1 MARKYFDNALSWL
14 AFARRVAAQAENENT
29 PLLERVNYLA
39 IVSELLDE
47 FFQVRIAG
55 LEERQ
60 EAGMRGLPVETG
72 GARRL
77 LAEVRAGVEE
87 IYARQSEV
95 FRGVIQPALR
105 EIGKPIRLW
114 DSLDERDRKIMGDVF
129 HQQLFPVLT
138 PLAVDPAHP
147 FPFISNLS
155 LNLAVMVREPASPAD
170 PAGGAERTERFAR
183 VKVPPVLRRFV
194 ELPDGDGHVP
204 LEQVI
209 TAHLDEL
216 FPGLEITRCH
226 PFRVTRYND
235 LEVPDMQVDDL
246 MEAIRSELGRSRFGR
261 VARLE
266 VERDIDPDVLEL
278 LMREMEIED
287 RHVYRV
293 SGLIGLGSLSSQAG
307 MDFPKHRWPPFQPV
321 TPLRVAAGRD
331 LFEVIRRGDLLV
343 HHPYESFAATT
354 GEFLRQAADDPQ
366 VLAVKQT
373 LYRASPDSSIV
384 SSLIAAAERGKQVV
398 ALVEL
403 KARFEEARNIER
415 AVALEEAGAHVVYG
429 LVGLKTHAKLCLV
442 VRREGSD
449 LVRYVHTST
458 GNYNERTARL
468 YEDIGFFTRDPEI
481 GADVSEL
488 FNHLTGYG
496 SRRSYGK
503 LLVAPAE
510 LRDRLLE
517 MIEEES
523 SHEDGHIVAK
533 MNSLVDQP
541 MIDALY
547 RASQAGTR
555 VDLIVRGICRLRPGM
570 EGLSE
575 NITVRSIV
583 GRFLEHS
590 RIVRFG
596 RPDRGFTY
604 YIGSADWMPRNLDR
618 RVESLTPI
626 EDPALQERLEEILD
640 LCRADDHLSW
650 LLQADGSYARRGGT
664 GEVDLHQSLMERALR
679 RSSLS
684 GAG

>member
-1 MARKYFDNALSWL
+1 MAKKYFDNALSWL
-14 AFARRVAAQAENENT
+14 AFVRRVAAQAENDKT

-47 FFQVRIAG
+47 FFQVRIAE

-60 EAGMRGLPVETG
+60 EAEMRGLPVKTG

-87 IYARQSEV
+87 IYARQSQV
-95 FRGVIQPALR
+95 FREVIQPALR

-114 DSLDERDRKIMGDVF
+114 DSLDEQDRKIMGDVF

-155 LNLAVMVREPASPAD
+155 LNLAVMVREPGSSTD
-170 PAGGAERTERFAR
+170 TERFAR

-235 LEVPDMQVDDL
+235 VDVPDMQVDDL
-246 MEAIRSELGRSRFGR
+246 LEAIRSELGRSRFGR

-266 VERDIDPDVLEL
+266 VERDIHPDVLDL
-278 LMREMEIED
+278 LMREMEIQD

-307 MDFPKHRWPPFQPV
+307 MDFPEHRWPPYQPV
-321 TPLRVAAGRD
+321 TPLRVTAGRD
-331 LFEVIRRGDLLV
+331 LFEVISRGDLLV

-354 GEFLRQAADDPQ
+354 GEFLRQAAYDPQ
-366 VLAVKQT
+366 VLAIKQT
-373 LYRASPDSSIV
+373 LYRASRDSSIV
-384 SSLIAAAERGKQVV
+384 SSLIEAAERGKQVV

-415 AVALEEAGAHVVYG
+415 AEALEEAGAHVTYG

-496 SRRSYGK
+496 SRRSYAK

-510 LRDRLLE
+510 LRPRLLE
-517 MIEEES
+517 MIEAES
-523 SHEDGHIVAK
+523 AHKDGHIVAK
-533 MNSLVDQP
+533 MNSLVDQQI
-541 MIDALY
+541 IDALY
-547 RASQAGTR
+547 QASQAGTR
-555 VDLIVRGICRLRPGM
+555 IDLIVRGICRLRPGV

-575 NITVRSIV
+575 NITVTSIV

-596 RPDRGFTY
+596 RPDRGFVY

-626 EDPALQERLEEILD
+626 EDPKLQERMEEILD

-650 LLQADGSYARRGGT
+650 ILQEDGSYARRGGG